1 MNALSA
7 LGRLLRVSIVPE
19 TINSKVIT
27 IVMFKPIEMQEVS
40 VNKLLLTMLISVSLM
55 SCSQCVDCELNGNI
69 ERLCDTE
76 FDNPDQYQN
85 AIDDRE
91 AAGATCSPVSL

>member
-1 MNALSA
+1 M
-7 LGRLLRVSIVPE
+7 
-19 TINSKVIT
+19 IT
-27 IVMFKPIEMQEVS
+27 TVMYKRTEMREVS
-40 VNKLLLTMLISVSLM
+40 VNKLLFGMFISISLM
-55 SCSQCVDCELNGNI
+55 SCSQCVDCELNGST

-91 AAGATCSPVSL
+91 AAGAVCSPVSF